1 MKEGFSS
8 RRLMAAFSFLT
19 IFPAPS
25 RGEKDA
31 AGSLTYFPFV
41 GLLLGCLLWACAHAL
56 VEAFNPAITAVFI
69 VSILGI
75 VTRGAPLEGLAAT
88 FDGFGSGGNVE
99 EMVKTMQR
107 DQRGTFGIMG
117 LVLALLAKYLLI
129 SELIEGGHWLSLLFF
144 PTVGRWSMVCLGW
157 FFPVLDEEAI
167 TAYPASRGFWWA
179 TGITL
184 LCAVLIQGFVG
195 VGIMVLVWVS
205 TYGLG
210 QYCVKKIRGV
220 TTHIMGGVTELVEIF
235 SLAVLVAVYGS
246 L

>member
-1 MKEGFSS
+1 MKEGFSG

-19 IFPAPS
+19 IFSPPS
-25 RGEKDA
+25 TEEKDA

-41 GLLLGCLLWACAHAL
+41 GLLLGCFLWACAHAL
-56 VEAFNPAITAVFI
+56 GKAFDPTITAIFI
-69 VSILGI
+69 VSILSI
-75 VTRGAPLEGLAAT
+75 VTRGAPLNGLAAT
-88 FDGFGSGGNVE
+88 LDGFGSGGDAE
-99 EMVKTMQR
+99 EMVEAMR
-107 DQRGTFGIMG
+107 REQRGTFGIIG

-129 SELIEGGHWLSLLFF
+129 SQLIEGGHVFFLLFF
-144 PTVGRWSMVCLGW
+144 PTVGRWSMICLGW
-157 FFPVLDEEAI
+157 FFPVLEEEAV

-184 LCAVLIQGFVG
+184 LCAVLIQGLVG
-195 VGIMVLVWVS
+195 VGIVVLVWVS

-210 QYCVKKIRGV
+210 KYCVKRIGGI
-220 TTHIMGGVTELVEIF
+220 TTHIMGGSAELVEIF